1 MKDKK
6 KQYNIQNNWIRENRS
21 KLTITT
27 TKENALKIKQAAR
40 QLDQSINS
48 FILSAVEYYIQSLE
62 SDPKRTDTAIIK
74 YNL

>member
-6 KQYNIQNNWIRENRS
+6 KQYNNQNNWIRANRS

-27 TKENALKIKQAAR
+27 TKENALKIRSAAQR
-40 QLDQSINS
+40 LDLSINS
-48 FILSAVEYYIQSLE
+48 FILSAVDYYIQSLE
-62 SDPKRTDTAIIK
+62 SDPKGTNTTTIK